1 MQKGRSITFS
11 QRINNWSGINEAE
24 MHKMNA
30 NDILF
35 SLQTNLALKFNYAK
49 NLIQINGEEK

>member
-24 MHKMNA
+24 MHKLNA

-35 SLQTNLALKFNYAK
+35 SLQTNLALKFNYA
-49 NLIQINGEEK
+49 